1 MGKLF
6 TTSLL
11 PSVSSMDCF
20 PGDRWGEGVDKGLR
34 VGTPEEKWW
43 RVRAVSGSSYSFSF
57 RGYVWDFSH
66 FSFFS
71 GLNPPIGL
79 QLLYDNGLDLFAIT
93 PPPTAAT
100 TLPRFLNW
108 NLKSGRNLDEPLSL
122 INLSFSICKM
132 RRSNNGSKIC
142 FITGLLGGLKEI
154 IYLSVNS
161 KVSNINASFCCTS
174 SEMRKHRARGI
185 HDLLGRIA
193 LNWEK
198 GWTWL
203 LGQGSCTYT
212 SLILFTE
219 CLEGCLLPSL
229 PYIPFIPSRGPLKS
243 CHVWESGIF
252 LRTEQQQLWNQNK
265 SPNVREEMLWVV
277 GKRKGCLV
285 PGFCLG
291 NIVVI
296 LDFAAQWE

>member
-1 MGKLF
+1 MF
-6 TTSLL
+6 EI
-11 PSVSSMDCF
+11 F
-20 PGDRWGEGVDKGLR
+20 P
-34 VGTPEEKWW
+34 T
-43 RVRAVSGSSYSFSF
+43 
-57 RGYVWDFSH
+57 SH
-66 FSFFS
+66 FFQDWILPLDCSYFMIMD
-71 GLNPPIGL
+71 LIYL
-79 QLLYDNGLDLFAIT
+79 QLT

-203 LGQGSCTYT
+203 LGQGSCTYPLWSS
-212 SLILFTE
+212 SLSVWKVVSFLLF
-219 CLEGCLLPSL
+219 LISLLSL
-229 PYIPFIPSRGPLKS
+229 PGVPWRAAMSGNPASSSEQNNNSYETKTNLRMSEKKCCEWWERGRAALS
-243 CHVWESGIF
+243 QVFVLGI
-252 LRTEQQQLWNQNK
+252 
-265 SPNVREEMLWVV
+265 
-277 GKRKGCLV
+277 
-285 PGFCLG
+285 
-291 NIVVI
+291 
-296 LDFAAQWE
+296 